1 MKFLFFRTTGGI
13 SGAEIYTQCLI
24 DALKK
29 QHHEATIIT
38 DNREWKRVLTSNN
51 IETVY
56 FPNTTKE
63 IGIKRTTLAALMRYP
78 AYIQSFE
85 HILSSYS
92 PKATVVVF
100 ESLNEKIFAS
110 WLVAKMGFRLVWIEH
125 GPLFRTNMW
134 SMVKTAYR
142 RVSGYPDTII
152 AVSSDTKRDLQTG
165 GIPPEKIVT
174 VPIGVPER
182 KHPVKVG
189 NSKNTITIGFL
200 GSLNE
205 KKGFLDFLRIVQRL
219 RTHPKLRFCAIG
231 SGPLEDY
238 TKDFIASHELD
249 TRFSFRS
256 FLPGERPDLTGI
268 DYMVFPTHHEEGTS
282 IALLE
287 ALTSSCIVFARDIGG
302 NRELI
307 YDGVTGYLLPNHA
320 SAQDFVS
327 KIEDVLKKRIK
338 SIDPEAISTYLH
350 THYDSQTQ
358 AKRII
363 GCMLGNG
370 ADSSLPLPSYSLC
383 IPTYKRPDDVIR
395 LLGELSLQIHK
406 PQNIYIVEQG
416 KNNKNRIEQA
426 AEKYSLPVVYRFLPI
441 PSMTKAR
448 NTAIGLCTSDILLFC
463 DDDISPSKQW
473 AGELCRGLIQTGAD
487 AITGR
492 TVTAGQPEE
501 PKYAKTGR
509 FTALGGV
516 TGGYSSTIPQY
527 IDSVLGCNCGFRMD
541 IFRQVGLFDEQF
553 TGNALRE
560 ESDMSRRI
568 QAIGGTIAFWPAAEV
583 IHLRAKQGGARKTEG
598 RLFWY
603 FHFFS
608 NETYFFLKHFPHLL
622 FPLFLVSK
630 TEWILRCAFGFGRE
644 VSIASLLTPLRGI
657 LDGKRKYN
665 RMSV

>member
-13 SGAEIYTQCLI
+13 SGAEIYTQWLI

-56 FPNTTKE
+56 FPNTIKE
-63 IGIKRTTLAALMRYP
+63 IGTKRTTLAAVLRYP
-78 AYIQSFE
+78 AYIQSFG

-92 PKATVVVF
+92 PKSTVVVF
-100 ESLNEKIFAS
+100 ESLNEKIYAS

-125 GPLFRTNMW
+125 GPLFRTNLW
-134 SMVKTAYR
+134 SVVKAAYR
-142 RVSGYPDTII
+142 RTSRYPDTII

-165 GIPPEKIVT
+165 KIPPEKIYAI
-174 VPIGVPER
+174 PIGVPNR
-182 KHPVKVG
+182 KHPIRMV
-189 NSKNTITIGFL
+189 NRKNTITIGFL

-238 TKDFIASHELD
+238 ARDFISSHKLD
-249 TRFSFRS
+249 THFSLRS
-256 FLPGERPDLTGI
+256 FLPGKRPDLTGI

-287 ALTSSCIVFARDIGG
+287 ALANSCIVFARDIGG

-307 YDGVTGYLLPNHA
+307 HDGITGYLLPNHA
-320 SAQDFVS
+320 SAKDFVS
-327 KIEDVLKKRIK
+327 KIEDVLGKRVK
-338 SIDPEAISTYLH
+338 SIEPEVIFAYLH
-350 THYDSQTQ
+350 THYDFQTQ

-370 ADSSLPLPSYSLC
+370 ADSFLPLPSYSLC
-383 IPTYKRPDDVIR
+383 IPTFKRPVDVIR
-395 LLGELSLQIHK
+395 LLGELSLQDHK
-406 PQNIYIVEQG
+406 PQHIYIIEQG
-416 KNNKNRIEQA
+416 ENNKNPIEQA
-426 AEKYSLPVVYRFLPI
+426 AEKYSLPVVYRFLPV

-463 DDDISPSKQW
+463 DDDISPSNQW
-473 AGELCRGLIQTGAD
+473 AKELCRGLMQTGAD

-492 TVTAGQPEE
+492 TVTTGQVQELN
-501 PKYAKTGR
+501 YAKTGR
-509 FTALGGV
+509 FTFLGGV
-516 TGGYSSTIPQY
+516 TGGYSSKIVQY

-541 IFRQVGLFDEQF
+541 IFKQIGLFDEQF

-598 RLFWY
+598 RMQWY

-608 NETYFFLKHFPHLL
+608 NETYFFLKHFSHLL
-622 FPLFLVSK
+622 FPLFFVSK

-644 VSIASLLTPLRGI
+644 VNIASLLMPLQGI